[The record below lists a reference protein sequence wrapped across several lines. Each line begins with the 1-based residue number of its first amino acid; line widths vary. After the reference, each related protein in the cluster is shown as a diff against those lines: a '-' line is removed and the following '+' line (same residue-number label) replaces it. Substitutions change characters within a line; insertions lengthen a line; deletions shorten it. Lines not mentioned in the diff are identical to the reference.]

1 MQLNA
6 QFHLR
11 STSVQPS
18 FFPQQLIK
26 LITSFIKDRP
36 QEVVMNGR
44 HSYEIA
50 KIISGVTQ
58 GTVLGPVLFI
68 LFIKDIKLC
77 VKKLTSAFFADD
89 NRIMKEIS
97 CVNDTAMLQHDLNDV
112 IHWSLQNNML
122 LHEDK
127 FDLITHRANPLSTL
141 YELPHIS
148 ELLSYFTSSGITLY
162 PTDTV
167 EDLGVITSSDLSW
180 SPHIGSIVSRARSV
194 ASWVLSVFKTRARP
208 TMLTLYKLLVRSHL
222 EYCCPLW
229 NPTKKG

>member
-1 MQLNA
+1 
-6 QFHLR
+6 
-11 STSVQPS
+11 
-18 FFPQQLIK
+18 
-26 LITSFIKDRP
+26 
-36 QEVVMNGR
+36 MNGR

-141 YELPHIS
+141 YELPHILHPVALHCIQLTQLKIW
-148 ELLSYFTSSGITLY
+148 ELSLLLIY
-162 PTDTV
+162 
-167 EDLGVITSSDLSW
+167 LGVPTS
-180 SPHIGSIVSRARSV
+180 VQ
-194 ASWVLSVFKTRARP
+194 
-208 TMLTLYKLLVRSHL
+208 
-222 EYCCPLW
+222 
-229 NPTKKG
+229 